1 MAYTSIDDPSAHFQ
15 AEEYTGTGSTQSVGN
30 GGNSNLKP
38 DLVWIGGKAS
48 GDNNAMFD
56 SSRGATKELV
66 TNGQNVEATDAQLL
80 TQFDTDGFTVGTNGG
95 VNGSGDGYI
104 AWQWKANGG
113 TTSSNTAG
121 NVTNTLQANTTAG
134 FSISTFTS
142 ASSGNTTFGHG
153 LGVTPAMFILKARNQ
168 GYGWWINHKGLS
180 NQSDQYLG
188 LHTSGDVATV
198 SWGAAPTSTLITA
211 SQAFTGAGT
220 SMVCYAFAEIQG
232 YSKFGKY
239 IGNGNASNGAF
250 VYTGFK
256 PAFFMCKRTDNT
268 GNWLIFDIE
277 RSTNLN
283 DNYMYANSDSNEGT
297 SSTSGVDFL
306 SNGVKMRNTYNDAN
320 ASSASYIYMAF
331 AHNPF
336 VTSTGTP
343 TTAR

>member
-1 MAYTSIDDPSAHFQ
+1 MPYTTIDDPSAHFQ
-15 AEEYTGTGSTQSVGN
+15 AEEYTGTGSTQSVVN

-168 GYGWWINHKGLS
+168 GYGWWINHKGLA
-180 NQSDQYLG
+180 NQSDRYVG
-188 LHTSGDVATV
+188 LHTSGDAATI

-211 SQAFTGAGT
+211 SQSFTGAGT

-239 IGNGNASNGAF
+239 EGNGSSNGTF

-283 DNYMYANSDSNEGT
+283 DNYIYANSDSNEGT
-297 SSTSGVDFL
+297 SSSSGVDFL

-320 ASSASYIYMAF
+320 TNYASYIYMAF

-336 VTSTGTP
+336 VTSTGIP
-343 TTAR
+343 ATAR